1 MSYLPVCSPQ
11 THNYLLSSPWGTL
24 IQGLLINDS
33 WNSCLARYSVTTPI
47 PTPNCL
53 TQGSYCLCSMF
64 TEWVY
69 PCTELTHSLF
79 AQIFLFDSFIR
90 NSFISLAKGNLVTNG
105 RSLGLTNRTW
115 THWAWLFLSIQELVP
130 VTQSI
135 LLYDTFWKA
144 IFNAFCFLQSKI

>member
-11 THNYLLSSPWGTL
+11 THNYLLSSPRGTL

-47 PTPNCL
+47 FVYFILKRATVSLRAHIVCVACSLSECIPAQNWL
-53 TQGSYCLCSMF
+53 TAC
-64 TEWVY
+64 
-69 PCTELTHSLF
+69 
-79 AQIFLFDSFIR
+79 FIR